1 MASTAPT
8 SSETSTRRHVEIAH
22 VLFID
27 VVGYSKL
34 LIDEQQQIQEQL
46 NHVVRSTEQFR
57 SAEAKGKLTR
67 LPTGD
72 GMALVFFTTPE
83 APVQCALEISE
94 ALLSYPRLKL
104 RMGVHSGPVSSTTDV
119 NDRSN
124 IAGAAINIAERI
136 MSCGDAGHILISK
149 RLADDLGQYAEWQPC
164 LHDLGEIQVKHGVT
178 LAIVNV
184 YTDKLGNPE
193 VPEKIRE
200 ARLENASASE
210 KTVGQDPGSSRTSGF
225 FEEVK
230 RRKVYRV
237 AVAYIIVAGGIIQIA
252 SAVFPAWELPNWS
265 QRLVIVLL
273 LSGFPIA
280 LILAWA
286 FDVTPQGIKP
296 TPTIAVPGAHRRR
309 NVIMLVAT
317 GVIIS
322 AAAGFFLL
330 PRAVA
335 RKLDKSIAVLPFEN
349 LSDDKENAFF
359 ADGMQ
364 DDILTNLSKIGELK
378 VISRTSVMGYRGKTA
393 NVREIGK
400 QLGVSNILE
409 GSVRRSGNKVRVN
422 VQLIDANSDEHIWAS
437 DYDRDVTDVFA
448 IQTDLAQ
455 KITDALQAKLSPAEK
470 SRLERKPT
478 ENGEAYLAF
487 VQAHN
492 LQDAMEDLEKLKQS
506 EQLYERAI
514 QLDPMFALAIARYS
528 QLESWIVHIFERTT
542 ERREKARSLAQR
554 ALQLQPD
561 LPEAHL
567 AMGFSLY
574 YGDNDF
580 EAALKEFEIAQ
591 RDLPNEAEGY
601 FALGAI
607 QRRLGKWP
615 ESTANLEKAASL
627 NPKDSWVFQNLAF
640 NYQMLRNF
648 DAANR
653 TIDRGLKVNPGG
665 LGLWEI
671 KSKLAVAEKG
681 DLSVSEQAFQAVKSM
696 PMTNE
701 EKLRIAGA
709 RADVFLLERKY
720 QEGLREAESL
730 SDAVLAGIPAALCAK
745 YYLVGF
751 ARKALHDEAGARAAL
766 LKAKELLEA
775 QLKQSPDSPD
785 LHIQLAKVL
794 AYLGEKDAALNEARR
809 AAEILPESKDAF
821 GGPDITAGVAEV
833 CGIVGENGR
842 AIELLDGLLG
852 RPSPLTVP
860 LLKLS
865 PAWDPLRSDPRFQAL
880 LDKYSAKT

>member
-1 MASTAPT
+1 M
-8 SSETSTRRHVEIAH
+8 
-22 VLFID
+22 
-27 VVGYSKL
+27 
-34 LIDEQQQIQEQL
+34 
-46 NHVVRSTEQFR
+46 
-57 SAEAKGKLTR
+57 
-67 LPTGD
+67 
-72 GMALVFFTTPE
+72 
-83 APVQCALEISE
+83 
-94 ALLSYPRLKL
+94 
-104 RMGVHSGPVSSTTDV
+104 
-119 NDRSN
+119 
-124 IAGAAINIAERI
+124 
-136 MSCGDAGHILISK
+136 
-149 RLADDLGQYAEWQPC
+149 
-164 LHDLGEIQVKHGVT
+164 
-178 LAIVNV
+178 
-184 YTDKLGNPE
+184 
-193 VPEKIRE
+193 
-200 ARLENASASE
+200 
-210 KTVGQDPGSSRTSGF
+210 SGF

-286 FDVTPQGIKP
+286 FDVTPQGIKT

-330 PRAVA
+330 PRAIA

-349 LSDDKENAFF
+349 LSDDKANAFF

-364 DDILTNLSKIGELK
+364 DDILTNLSKIGDLK

-542 ERREKARSLAQR
+542 ERREKARALAQR

-640 NYQMLRNF
+640 NTRCC
-648 DAANR
+648 
-653 TIDRGLKVNPGG
+653 
-665 LGLWEI
+665 EI
-671 KSKLAVAEKG
+671 
-681 DLSVSEQAFQAVKSM
+681 SM
-696 PMTNE
+696 P
-701 EKLRIAGA
+701 RIK
-709 RADVFLLERKY
+709 R
-720 QEGLREAESL
+720 
-730 SDAVLAGIPAALCAK
+730 
-745 YYLVGF
+745 
-751 ARKALHDEAGARAAL
+751 
-766 LKAKELLEA
+766 
-775 QLKQSPDSPD
+775 
-785 LHIQLAKVL
+785 
-794 AYLGEKDAALNEARR
+794 
-809 AAEILPESKDAF
+809 
-821 GGPDITAGVAEV
+821 
-833 CGIVGENGR
+833 
-842 AIELLDGLLG
+842 
-852 RPSPLTVP
+852 
-860 LLKLS
+860 
-865 PAWDPLRSDPRFQAL
+865 
-880 LDKYSAKT
+880 